1 MYNNTPPSPAELPTS
16 RQLLRSTII
25 AIVAAAVIL
34 TTVVLPS
41 EYGIDPIGVGR
52 VLGLTE
58 MGEIKAQLAAEAAAD
73 ATGGAMG
80 TPGKR
85 PGPEDISVAPLQSVP
100 ADAAIPAAD
109 PSAPAAAQTWR
120 DEMRVVLKPGEGAE
134 VKLGMRRGER
144 AEFEWLVE
152 GGAVNYDMHGEG
164 STESTSY
171 EKGRNASSGSGTL
184 ESAFDG
190 NHGWFWRNRGTSE
203 VIVLVR
209 ARGQYAAM
217 KRVM

>member
-1 MYNNTPPSPAELPTS
+1 MYSPAPPSPSELPTS
-16 RQLLRSTII
+16 TQLLRSTVI
-25 AIVAAAVIL
+25 ALIAAGVIL
-34 TTVVLPS
+34 LTVVLPS
-41 EYGIDPIGVGR
+41 EYGIDPTRIGR

-58 MGEIKAQLAAEAAAD
+58 MGEIKAQLAAEAATD
-73 ATGGAMG
+73 AAAGA
-80 TPGKR
+80 TATLSEQ
-85 PGPEDISVAPLQSVP
+85 PGPKSASAALIESVP
-100 ADAAIPAAD
+100 ADAAIPAGST
-109 PSAPAAAQTWR
+109 SAPDATQTWR

-134 VKLGMRRGER
+134 VKFGMRRGER
-144 AEFEWLVE
+144 AEFSWVVE

-164 STESTSY
+164 SAESTSY

-184 ESAFDG
+184 EGAFDG

-203 VIVLVR
+203 VTVVVR